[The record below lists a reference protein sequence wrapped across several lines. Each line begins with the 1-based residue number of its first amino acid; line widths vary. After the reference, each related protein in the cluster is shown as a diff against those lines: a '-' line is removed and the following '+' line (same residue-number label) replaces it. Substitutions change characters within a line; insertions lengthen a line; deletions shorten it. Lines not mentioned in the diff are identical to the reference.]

1 MTELTEH
8 HRLTLLVVQNPGQ
21 VRDVLHGVCQD
32 CHFGHLLQVRRSRQ
46 VLFQGVKATVHS
58 LHPVPLPRVPLDRL
72 DVLLWLDLVPVHWVD
87 RHWTRSHL
95 DKKRFN
101 ASVSKSCLDFL
112 PNECFSSTAGG
123 QVVFPIRQ
131 LAVN

>member
-21 VRDVLHGVCQD
+21 VGDVLHGVRQD

-95 DKKRFN
+95 AKTRFN
-101 ASVSKSCLDFL
+101 ASVSKSCLGFL
-112 PNECFSSTAGG
+112 TNGCSSSTAGG
-123 QVVFPIRQ
+123 QVVFPLRQ

>member
-8 HRLTLLVVQNPGQ
+8 HRLTLLIVQNPGQ
-21 VRDVLHGVCQD
+21 VGDVLHGVRQD

-46 VLFQGVKATVHS
+46 VLFQGVKATIHS

-95 DKKRFN
+95 DKTRIQRLG
-101 ASVSKSCLDFL
+101 VQELL
-112 PNECFSSTAGG
+112 GLST
-123 QVVFPIRQ
+123 Q
-131 LAVN
+131 